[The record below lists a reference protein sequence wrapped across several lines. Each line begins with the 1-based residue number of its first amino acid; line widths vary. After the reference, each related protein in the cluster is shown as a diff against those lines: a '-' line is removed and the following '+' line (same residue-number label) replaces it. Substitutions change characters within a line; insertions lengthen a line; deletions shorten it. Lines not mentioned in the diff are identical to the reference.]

1 MGLVQC
7 FLISCSTLMALSF
20 PPREV
25 TQYHIINRRSCKMC
39 PAGEYQKTC
48 TECAPCPAGSYT
60 TRQNRED
67 RCSSCSR
74 DCRPNFHLKV
84 IQNCT
89 DKSDVKCVCEE
100 GYMCTQ
106 EVPFSANCRYC
117 ERIPETDT
125 VEAATILSENHR
137 KETPTSFSGRNRAA
151 GELCNSHKCGPQS
164 FLATQND
171 TNSQT
176 DKMNGLLPST
186 VTFLFAGAFVAL
198 VVLGYIGRLQIQSC
212 FKRAVAVLMLCN
224 KGGRKAP
231 CKLKESTHHFPR
243 DSFSAQQQPLPLPA
257 ANLGPVHVHNPGTII
272 FSLLSQFTGQVGP
285 TIEDR
290 STAERET
297 GDERDCPVFQPA
309 PSPSIHISEEERSRE
324 SDSIFFPFQEQGKD
338 CHISKEEVL

>member
-7 FLISCSTLMALSF
+7 FLILCSTLMALSF

-39 PAGEYQKTC
+39 SAGEYQKTC
-48 TECAPCPAGSYT
+48 TECAPCPAGSFT

-125 VEAATILSENHR
+125 V
-137 KETPTSFSGRNRAA
+137 
-151 GELCNSHKCGPQS
+151 
-164 FLATQND
+164 
-171 TNSQT
+171 

-231 CKLKESTHHFPR
+231 HKSKESTHHVPR